1 MSKREQLSV
10 FYSDDFD
17 KKAIVYYN
25 IVEKRFEVDFA
36 KDGLI
41 VATES
46 YAGHNEQYHDDAA
59 ENYVMGVKH
68 ID

>member
-1 MSKREQLSV
+1 MSRAQLSV
-10 FYSDDFD
+10 FYSDDLD

-25 IVEKRFEVDFA
+25 ITEKRFEVDFA

-46 YAGHNEQYHDDAA
+46 YAQHSEQYHEDAA
-59 ENYVMGVKH
+59 ENYVMGIKTLS
-68 ID
+68 